1 MCQDGCIGGG
11 CVCLLSAVCWCL
23 GTSVIY
29 SNVWVCGSVS
39 GGCLDVYVC
48 SGYGCVCVVAMAVCV
63 VAMAMCVWWLWLCV
77 CGGYG
82 CVCGGYGSVCVVAMS
97 VCVWWLW
104 LCVWWIWLCVWWL
117 CVWWVW
123 LYVWWVWLCVYM
135 QCVGI
140 WCVLNTYT
148 AWVQRHCLA
157 DILYTV
163 LVRQFTSLYHLS
175 PTTGQLTVVFYIPS
189 SLPENT
195 GVCVCRS
202 SPVAALWLWHTF
214 VCML

>member
-1 MCQDGCIGGG
+1 
-11 CVCLLSAVCWCL
+11 
-23 GTSVIY
+23 
-29 SNVWVCGSVS
+29 
-39 GGCLDVYVC
+39 
-48 SGYGCVCVVAMAVCV
+48 MA
-63 VAMAMCVWWLWLCV
+63 L
-77 CGGYG
+77 
-82 CVCGGYGSVCVVAMS
+82 
-97 VCVWWLW
+97 CVWWLW
-104 LCVWWIWLCVWWL
+104 LCVWWIWLCVCGGYVCVCVVAMALCVVDMAMCVVAMCVCWVWL

-195 GVCVCRS
+195 GVCVCVGVHQLLHCGFDIRLCACYNVYIPRPCLYMHASKCWQPFTCCNLQLRS
-202 SPVAALWLWHTF
+202 VATDGLQVVIREDVT
-214 VCML
+214 